1 MKKLRLNGVRPPM
14 DPASPMKAHHFYTV
28 HLGNRRTL
36 LFASER
42 AAQAFQ
48 AETDRWISSV
58 LLDANF
64 LMTECWVAYRAAW
77 WLLDETKLPG
87 NVDQQA
93 RELAESAWRDM
104 DLALAKC
111 QGPSG
116 WLLGWR
122 FVAGALQAVANL
134 AALLAELHRSRNHP
148 VERARAELILQRANS
163 AIEHMQ
169 TYGSTAKGAV
179 KTMEL

>member
-1 MKKLRLNGVRPPM
+1 M
-14 DPASPMKAHHFYTV
+14 DPASPMTAHHFYTV

-36 LFASER
+36 LFSSER

-64 LMTECWVAYRAAW
+64 LMTECWVAYRTAW

-122 FVAGALQAVANL
+122 FVGSSLQAVADL
-134 AALLAELHRSRNHP
+134 AALLTALHRSRNHP
-148 VERARAELILQRANS
+148 VERARVELLHGRAAQ
-163 AIEHMQ
+163 AIAAM
-169 TYGSTAKGAV
+169 TDYGATAKGAV